1 MNQIR
6 MVKDDVGNIYL
17 SQEDLLGIFG
27 SRLERFPDEI
37 EKLKHPQQS
46 SIIGLDGQPKIIPSS
61 PIDVAKQEGKQ
72 EMLLG
77 IINMINITNDEENT
91 KD

>member
-17 SQEDLLGIFG
+17 SQEDLLGVFS

-46 SIIGLDGQPKIIPSS
+46 SIIGLDGQPKVVPPNPVDI
-61 PIDVAKQEGKQ
+61 ARHQGKQ
-72 EMLLG
+72 EMLEG
-77 IINMINITNDEENT
+77 IINMINITNEEEDE
-91 KD
+91 K

>member
-17 SQEDLLGIFG
+17 SQEDLLGIF
-27 SRLERFPDEI
+27 STRLERFPDEI

-46 SIIGLDGQPKIIPSS
+46 SIIGLDGQPKIIPSN
-61 PIDVAKQEGKQ
+61 PIDVAHHQGKQ
-72 EMLLG
+72 EMLEG
-77 IINMINITNDEENT
+77 IINMINITNEEEDE
-91 KD
+91 K